1 MIFNPPLE
9 YQVGTEY
16 RISIAT
22 CLAFV
27 VERKAGCYCN
37 INN

>member
-1 MIFNPPLE
+1 MIFNPRLE
-9 YQVGTEY
+9 YQVEIEY

-27 VERKAGCYCN
+27 VERKIGCYCN
-37 INN
+37 I